1 MTTIAALQG
10 DGFAIIGFDSRLT
23 REDGGRVYTLP
34 KGNGKV
40 VRNGE
45 YLIGAAGDLRAV
57 NLLSDVIKL
66 PSTEGVT
73 GAKLDKFFSQKVIP
87 VIRGCFEMNGYGKDG
102 SHESEILIAVQG
114 QVYEVGSNYDWNKD
128 VSGVYGIGSG
138 GDYAVGALHAVVE
151 KDFSIDEGKNFI
163 KLAIEIS
170 AKLDSGT
177 GLPIHLIVQEQK

>member
-1 MTTIAALQG
+1 MTTIAAIQG
-10 DGFAIIGFDSRLT
+10 DGFAVVGFDSRLT

-57 NLLSDVIKL
+57 NLLSDVVKL
-66 PSTEGVT
+66 PSPEGLT

-102 SHESEILIAVQG
+102 SHESDILVVVQG

-128 VSGVYGIGSG
+128 VSGIYGIGSG
-138 GDYAVGALHAVVE
+138 GDYAVGALHAMVE
-151 KDFSIDEGKNFI
+151 KGFTIDEGKDFT
-163 KLAIEIS
+163 KMAIEIS

-177 GLPIHLIVQEQK
+177 GLPIHLIVQEQQ